1 MEFLK
6 KFAKELSVF
15 GIVIIVFLGLF
26 TYRQLTFKDYA
37 TINQKELTQMA
48 ENKEDFVV
56 VVGDSTDSTMKA
68 YQDIMTDYTTKNRSI
83 PLYYI
88 DTNNQDKIDEYIE
101 KTFKINVQY
110 PATLI
115 VKDGKVTAKKET
127 VMQLYALTDYI
138 KENFQ

>member
-26 TYRQLTFKDYA
+26 TYRQLTFKDYT
-37 TINQKELTQMA
+37 TINQKELTQMV

-88 DTNNQDKIDEYIE
+88 DTNNQNKIDEYIE

>member
-26 TYRQLTFKDYA
+26 TYRQLTFKDYT